1 MVDDNNLQKNKT
13 GGKIKNFIFLHLIL
27 IMYSGSSIISKLASK
42 QEFMSL
48 EFIML
53 YGTVLVILF
62 LYAILW
68 QQVIKKMYI
77 TVAYANKAVTV
88 IWGIIW
94 GTLIFDE
101 NISAANIIGAIIII
115 AGVIIMIDEKGEEK

>member
-1 MVDDNNLQKNKT
+1 MDDNNLQKNKT
-13 GGKIKNFIFLHLIL
+13 GGKVKNFIFLHLIL
-27 IMYSGSSIISKLASK
+27 IMYSCSSIISKLASK

-94 GTLIFDE
+94 GALIFNE
-101 NISAANIIGAIIII
+101 KISAANIVGAMIII
-115 AGVIIMIDEKGEEK
+115 AGVVIMIDERGEEK

>member
-1 MVDDNNLQKNKT
+1 MDDNNLQKNKT

-27 IMYSGSSIISKLASK
+27 IMYSCSSIISKFASK

-94 GTLIFDE
+94 GALIFNE

-115 AGVIIMIDEKGEEK
+115 AGVIIMIDERGEEK

>member
-1 MVDDNNLQKNKT
+1 MDDNNLQKNKT

-27 IMYSGSSIISKLASK
+27 IMYSCSSIISKLASK

-94 GTLIFDE
+94 GALIFNE

-115 AGVIIMIDEKGEEK
+115 AGVIIMIDERGEEK

>member
-13 GGKIKNFIFLHLIL
+13 GGKVKNFIFLHLIL
-27 IMYSGSSIISKLASK
+27 IMYSCSSIISKLASK

-94 GTLIFDE
+94 GALIFNE
-101 NISAANIIGAIIII
+101 KISAANIVGAMIII
-115 AGVIIMIDEKGEEK
+115 AGVVIMIDERGEEK